1 MAAGRALL
9 LRLPNQ
15 RHDRQ
20 TTIKETPSWT
30 AAASFAHLP
39 PSAQV
44 QRCSARATARTPRQE
59 APPRPNDS
67 RSSAGPSI
75 MSFAPT
81 ASTGISRAPSIS
93 PRRAASKP
101 TPISPRSAPACR
113 KWPISAPPSKAR
125 RSGARPRRAPPRRK
139 ATPSPRAT
147 TGTWPPSTTVPPSG
161 PTTIPGR
168 SMSSCTRRRR
178 SASPAMRGSP
188 ITGSRRCRSCS
199 RANRCRAGCICRL
212 PTAAARCRS

>member
-1 MAAGRALL
+1 M
-9 LRLPNQ
+9 
-15 RHDRQ
+15 DRRCFVR
-20 TTIKETPSWT
+20 
-30 AAASFAHLP
+30 SFAALGAGTTLLGARNRAHAE
-39 PSAQV
+39 AQGAAMTRRFSE
-44 QRCSARATARTPRQE
+44 QRWT
-59 APPRPNDS
+59 
-67 RSSAGPSI
+67 SI

-101 TPISPRSAPACR
+101 APILPRSAPACR

-188 ITGSRRCRSCS
+188 ITGSRRSRSRS
-199 RANRCRAGCICRL
+199 RANQYRGGCICRP